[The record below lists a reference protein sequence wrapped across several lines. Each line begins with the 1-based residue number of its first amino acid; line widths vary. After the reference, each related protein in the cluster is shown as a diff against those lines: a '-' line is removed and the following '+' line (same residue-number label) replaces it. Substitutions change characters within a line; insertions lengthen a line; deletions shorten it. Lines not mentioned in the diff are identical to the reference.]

1 MLGFDNTQEAEDS
14 ELDST
19 GPNDCPCEFGS
30 RADIQPPAGKCSGKP
45 DHFIKGIAARYLAAM
60 VIVGLAY
67 LLRETLVRRHGG
79 YPPFITFYPA
89 VLLVA
94 VMGDMWAGILTTVLS
109 GLIVAFCVYP
119 PFGYFAF
126 RNPVDAISLAI
137 FCFSGI
143 LVSLVAD
150 LSHRSR
156 ERLAVYRLDEAV
168 RRESAKAEEARR
180 ISEFAYA
187 ERQRLFD
194 VLDTL
199 PAIISLLTPDHR
211 VVFSNRGF
219 RETFGES
226 NGKHCYEAHF
236 GIDAP
241 CESCETYVVLKTG
254 QTRHWEH
261 HSPNGDITDAYNCA
275 FTDVD
280 GSPLVLSMNFDITEK
295 VRAEIEL
302 KKYRE
307 SLEALVK
314 ERTFQLEA
322 SNTRLLADIAER
334 EKAEQALRES
344 ERRYSALFA
353 NKINAMAHCRI
364 ITDEHGK
371 PVDYRILKVNEA
383 YEQIIGIKKADIEG
397 RRVIDVFPG
406 VEKSEFDYIG
416 VFGKVALEGG
426 EVKVESAPFESTG
439 QILSIYAY
447 SAIPGE
453 FTVIFTDVTQ
463 IKKAEETLRALTVRL
478 QRVREEERATVARDL
493 HDQLGQ
499 ILTAIKMDVTWVAR
513 RLPGTKSEVRDRL
526 TRTIQLITDGAQ
538 SVRRICSGLRPGVL
552 DDLGLAA
559 AIEWEANE
567 FSSRTGICCNVS
579 VPSEDLALNTDSVT
593 AIFRVFQ
600 EALTNVARHAD
611 AHKVIAFLGKQD
623 DSLVLVVEDDGNGF
637 RESEATDSLGLLG
650 MRERAQA
657 CGGDV
662 QISSSPGNGTT
673 VTMRTPL
680 CTSARRRWSD
690 HAHFD
695 S

>member
-1 MLGFDNTQEAEDS
+1 M
-14 ELDST
+14 
-19 GPNDCPCEFGS
+19 
-30 RADIQPPAGKCSGKP
+30 
-45 DHFIKGIAARYLAAM
+45 
-60 VIVGLAY
+60 
-67 LLRETLVRRHGG
+67 
-79 YPPFITFYPA
+79 
-89 VLLVA
+89 LLVA
-94 VMGDMWAGILTTVLS
+94 VLGGMWAGILTTVLS
-109 GLIVAFCVYP
+109 ALIVVLWVYP
-119 PFGYFAF
+119 PVGYFEL
-126 RNPVDAISLAI
+126 RNPIDAISLAI

-143 LVSLVAD
+143 VVSLIPE

-156 ERLAVYRLDEAV
+156 EKLAACRLDEAV
-168 RRESAKAEEARR
+168 RKERTKAEEGIR

-211 VVFSNRGF
+211 VVLSNRGF
-219 RETFGES
+219 RERFGES

-236 GIDAP
+236 GFKEA
-241 CESCETYVVLKTG
+241 CASWETFVVLKTG
-254 QTRHWEH
+254 QARHWEH
-261 HSPNGDITDAYNCA
+261 HSPNGDITDAYICP

-280 GSPLVLSMNFDITEK
+280 GSPLVLNMNFDITEK
-295 VRAEIEL
+295 VRAETEL

-314 ERTFQLEA
+314 ERTGQLEA
-322 SNTRLLADIAER
+322 SNAQLVADIAKR

-371 PVDYRILKVNEA
+371 PVDYWILKVNEA
-383 YEQIIGIKKADIEG
+383 YEQIIGIKKTDIEG
-397 RRVIDVFPG
+397 RTVKEMFPG
-406 VEKSEFDYIG
+406 FENFEFDYIG

-426 EVKVESAPFESTG
+426 EVKVESAPFEPTG

-447 SAIPGE
+447 SAIPGD

-513 RLPGTKSEVRDRL
+513 RLPETKSEVRDRL
-526 TRTIQLITDGAQ
+526 TRTIRLITDGAQ
-538 SVRRICSGLRPGVL
+538 SVRRICSGLRPGLL

-567 FSSRTGICCNVS
+567 FTSRTGICCNVT
-579 VPSEDLALNTDSVT
+579 VPSEDLELNNDSVT

-600 EALTNVARHAD
+600 EALTNVARHAE
-611 AHKVIAFLGKQD
+611 AHKVVAFLGKQD

-637 RESEATDSLGLLG
+637 CESEATDSLGLLG

-680 CTSARRRWSD
+680 RTSARRRWSD
-690 HAHFD
+690 HAHSD